1 MRNLLPGERSVTPVV
16 GNVLLV
22 AVVVV
27 IAVVLV
33 VLSFSFLEGTGTPTA
48 EASFEYEQTPVG
60 LELRPTAI
68 GTDVVIKLNGE
79 NVTHISADSAGES
92 VLIPTAPGDR
102 VSVVSTDGERSVL
115 VNKQIDERSEVGD
128 LIAYYPFDAGSGTT
142 IEDTSGNGNDGQAF
156 GGVTRTGTALD
167 FNGSSGTYVD
177 VGDLTI
183 DGPDQVD
190 EITIA
195 IRYEH
200 DGGSDIQNLIE
211 HQDSN
216 FAWFMETNVKHGDP
230 HQMEFNVG
238 YNSNPNGTITTGDVP
253 SGEPQ
258 TVIGTYDGNQMV
270 FYRNGQKLGTRSFQ
284 RDVALGQVIIG
295 ADSDPTGVGQN
306 FDGRISEVR
315 LYYAAF
321 SESEV
326 AVLNQ
331 AMSGDS

>member
-1 MRNLLPGERSVTPVV
+1 MRNWFSDERSVTPVV
-16 GNVLLV
+16 GNVILV

-33 VLSFSFLEGTGTPTA
+33 VLSFSFLEGTGAPTA

-60 LELRPTAI
+60 LELRPKAL
-68 GTDVVIKLNGE
+68 GTDVAVKLNGE

-92 VLIPTAPGDR
+92 VLIPTAPGDT
-102 VSVVSTDGERSVL
+102 VSVVSTDGDRSVL
-115 VNKQIDERSEVGD
+115 VNRQIDERSEVGD

-142 IEDTSGNGNDGQAF
+142 IEDASGNGNDGEAF
-156 GGVTRTGTALD
+156 GDVTRTGSALD
-167 FNGSSGTYVD
+167 FDGNSGTYVD
-177 VGDLTI
+177 VGNLTV
-183 DGPDQVD
+183 DGPARVE

-200 DGGSDIQNLIE
+200 DRGSDIQNLIE

-216 FAWFMETNVKHGDP
+216 FAWFMETDGTYGDP

-238 YNSNPNGTITTGDVP
+238 YNSSPSGKLTTGDVP
-253 SGEPQ
+253 SGDPQ

-295 ADSDPTGVGQN
+295 ADSDPTSVGQN

-326 AVLNQ
+326 TVLNK
-331 AMSGDS
+331 AMSGD